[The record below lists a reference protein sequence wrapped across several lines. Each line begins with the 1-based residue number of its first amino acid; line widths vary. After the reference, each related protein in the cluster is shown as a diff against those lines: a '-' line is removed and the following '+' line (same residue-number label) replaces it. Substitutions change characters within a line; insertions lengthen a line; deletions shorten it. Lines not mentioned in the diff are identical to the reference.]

1 MSAQQR
7 DYPHQVASAPV
18 VVGVDGSDGSDLA
31 VRWAAEVAGRRG
43 RRLLIVHGLDLVATQ
58 SLLGGYHVV
67 PTSVVETV
75 RTRGTKIVAAAR
87 GLAHEVA
94 PEVDIATEVSDASP
108 ARLLTH
114 LSKTAHFVVLGA
126 TGNAGTIAHLGSTLL
141 AVTSHGHGSI
151 VVARPTDTG
160 DQIRHDGPI
169 VVGIDGSPVGEAAIA
184 AAFAEASDRK
194 TDLIALHSWSEWHF
208 GEFAGH
214 AESGRFG
221 PAVETV
227 EDAVLAERLAG
238 WTEKYPDVPV
248 TRKVY
253 RTGPVDRLTEWS
265 KSAQLIV
272 VGSRGRG
279 GFTDFLLGST
289 SNFLVQHAHCPV
301 MVTRTA

>member
-1 MSAQQR
+1 MNTQQR
-7 DYPHQVASAPV
+7 DNPHQLASASV

-31 VRWAAEVAGRRG
+31 VRWAAEVAEQRG

-94 PEVDIATEVSDASP
+94 PGVDIATEVSDASST
-108 ARLLTH
+108 RLLTH
-114 LSKTAHFVVLGA
+114 LSKTAYLVVLGA
-126 TGNAGTIAHLGSTLL
+126 TGNAGSIAHLGSTLL
-141 AVTSHGHGSI
+141 AVTSHGHGS
-151 VVARPTDTG
+151 VVVVRPTDTG
-160 DQIRHDGPI
+160 DHIRHNGPV
-169 VVGIDGSPVGEAAIA
+169 VVGIDGSPIGESAIA
-184 AAFAEASDRK
+184 AAFAEACDRE

-208 GEFAGH
+208 GEFAGQ

-279 GFTDFLLGST
+279 GFTGLLLGST

>member
-1 MSAQQR
+1 MNTQQR
-7 DYPHQVASAPV
+7 DNSHQLASAPV

-31 VRWAAEVAGRRG
+31 VRWAAELAAQRG

-58 SLLGGYHVV
+58 SLLGGYHVI

-87 GLAHEVA
+87 RLAHEIA
-94 PEVDIATEVSDASP
+94 PGVDIATELSDASP
-108 ARLLTH
+108 CRLLIH
-114 LSKTAHFVVLGA
+114 LSKTAYLVVLGA

-141 AVTSHGHGSI
+141 AVTSHGHGS
-151 VVARPTDTG
+151 VVVVRPTDTEG
-160 DQIRHDGPI
+160 QIRDDGPV

-184 AAFAEASDRK
+184 AAFAEACDRK

-208 GEFAGH
+208 GEFAGPADYPMAGPSLET
-214 AESGRFG
+214 AEN
-221 PAVETV
+221 
-227 EDAVLAERLAG
+227 AVLAERLAG

-253 RTGPVDRLTEWS
+253 RAGPMDRLTEWS
-265 KSAQLIV
+265 KSAQLVV

-279 GFTDFLLGST
+279 GFTGLLLGST
-289 SNFLVQHAHCPV
+289 SNFLVQHGHCPV
-301 MVTRTA
+301 MVTRTT